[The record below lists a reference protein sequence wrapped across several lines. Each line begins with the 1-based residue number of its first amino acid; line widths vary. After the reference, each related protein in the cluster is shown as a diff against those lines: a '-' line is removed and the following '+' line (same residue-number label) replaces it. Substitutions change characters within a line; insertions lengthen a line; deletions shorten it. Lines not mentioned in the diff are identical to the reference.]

1 MFIMKLTTF
10 IQGAGRL
17 KSISYKKIG
26 KSTQKS
32 STLIDFNRPKIW
44 NFYGYATF
52 YSRCI
57 KGCVSCTQEYVLEDF
72 EYVLEDFELIWAKN
86 IFSVSKI
93 FLCPNWKFS
102 YVTTEKKI
110 QLKKKSKKK
119 FLLIRFRRCRV
130 DLSTFSKLG
139 RLKSISYKI
148 FGKSTQ
154 KWSTL
159 IDFNRPK
166 IWNFYGDATFY

>member
-1 MFIMKLTTF
+1 MYPGVCFRRFWVCFRRFWVDLSKKYFFGFENFSMS
-10 IQGAGRL
+10 QL
-17 KSISYKKIG
+17 KKKI
-26 KSTQKS
+26 S
-32 STLIDFNRPKIW
+32 
-44 NFYGYATF
+44 
-52 YSRCI
+52 CI

-86 IFSVSKI
+86 IFSASKI

-159 IDFNRPK
+159 IDFNRPGPPPSLK
-166 IWNFYGDATFY
+166 SRCLNKY

>member
-1 MFIMKLTTF
+1 MFSCYPTIS
-10 IQGAGRL
+10 IREGGGPGRL

-44 NFYGYATF
+44 NFYGDATF

-72 EYVLEDFELIWAKN
+72 EYVLEDFELIWAKK

-93 FLCPNWKFS
+93 FLCPNWK
-102 YVTTEKKI
+102 KKI
-110 QLKKKSKKK
+110 QLKKNSKKK
-119 FLLIRFRRCRV
+119 FLLYV
-130 DLSTFSKLG
+130 LEDAE
-139 RLKSISYKI
+139 
-148 FGKSTQ
+148 
-154 KWSTL
+154 L
-159 IDFNRPK
+159 I
-166 IWNFYGDATFY
+166 